1 MNLKIVINRI
11 SPFACSL
18 LCVFALSACNGHDN
32 PLAKLPAKDVA
43 SWIYKHKTADIL
55 SCSQSE
61 WSKADKTNT
70 ATPLCVKTA
79 AELAS
84 SMKESGFGDVL
95 PNDVLL
101 GTIWVE
107 FEKQVRVGNANH
119 YSAEKTYN
127 IFDTIKTKKPAE
139 NGVAP

>member
-1 MNLKIVINRI
+1 MNLQIVINRI
-11 SPFACSL
+11 SPLAFSL
-18 LCVFALSACNGHDN
+18 LCVFALSACNGHEN

-43 SWIYKHKTADIL
+43 SWIYKHKTADII

-70 ATPLCVKTA
+70 TTPLCEKTSK
-79 AELAS
+79 ELAS
-84 SMKESGFGDVL
+84 SMKGAGFGDVL
-95 PNDVLL
+95 AHDVLL

-107 FEKQVRVGNANH
+107 FEKQVRVGQANH
-119 YSAEKTYN
+119 YSAEKTHK

-139 NGVAP
+139 KGVAP